1 MSNFRTHTE
10 HTMLS
15 NGMLEQVIS
24 MVKHSGFPV
33 ARLQAGNQPYDCNT
47 AYIKLVSLQV
57 VSTST
62 LQVYHVYGED
72 LTDVPDWDFGMVVV
86 NRSQRKEMGRF
97 MVLSQSPAG
106 KKKLAHHMTSYPTW
120 GNHLV

>member
-1 MSNFRTHTE
+1 MLHTV
-10 HTMLS
+10 L
-15 NGMLEQVIS
+15 NKV
-24 MVKHSGFPV
+24 GF
-33 ARLQAGNQPYDCNT
+33 LT
-47 AYIKLVSLQV
+47 AEV

-86 NRSQRKEMGRF
+86 SRSQRKEMGRF

-106 KKKLAHHMTSYPTW
+106 KEKESHMTSYPTCHIGQSFSMQHKVW
-120 GNHLV
+120 S